1 VAREHL
7 EGGAS
12 MSQVT
17 RKTVEGWLLGHGFI
31 QEPGKASG
39 HRQFAH
45 AASGCKI
52 TLPGHGPPE
61 LSKKHVALILRAL
74 ERAGFQ
80 KDVVREELRA

>member
-1 VAREHL
+1 
-7 EGGAS
+7 

-17 RKTVEGWLLGHGFI
+17 RKTVEEWLLGHGFV

-45 AASGCKI
+45 ATTGCKI

-74 ERAGFQ
+74 ERAGFR
-80 KDVVREELRA
+80 KDVVREELRS